1 MMLVLTYSS
10 IDNNNI
16 ESSTLNKVTRKRTV
30 APSIKVGCLASYKV
44 SYFVN
49 GEIEVVYNWKHKNHD
64 PANPQEYAIESRLS
78 PEIKKWIEDAVEK
91 FNDWK
96 SIKALLRLSEHELYV
111 LETNPIY
118 NRFPPA
124 LLINYHDVQNV
135 INRRLNLLSR
145 KHHQDSLSV
154 QLWISYLKEKN
165 YYTLFKQHSDGPFL
179 VSWLSPWQFE
189 LLKQAKEW
197 CIDSTH
203 KTCTSFNNSN
213 DSCYLFTIVVKSPVT
228 NKGVP
233 VVFFI
238 TDAERQPILVQWLRW
253 LVDVSG
259 SSLPVTRIMV
269 DCSAT
274 EIAAISEVFV
284 DVRISLCHWH
294 IRRAWEKKLKSYVK
308 VSSSTLESNA
318 ARSSVRSFLND
329 LMYSLEETDYNK
341 LYIDFNNKFKA
352 DFPEFT
358 DYYETHWHNKRR
370 LWARPWRKDGTFN
383 TNNLIESYHNQLKSC
398 YFGRRKN
405 CRVDRVVYLLSQVV
419 INDYRQDALRVH
431 LGTKNLFL
439 SKIEKE
445 RKEKAESIDIDEAIS
460 MITLDNDNNVSF
472 AYL

>member
-1 MMLVLTYSS
+1 MFVSFHL
-10 IDNNNI
+10 I
-16 ESSTLNKVTRKRTV
+16 E
-30 APSIKVGCLASYKV
+30 ICL
-44 SYFVN
+44 FVN

-78 PEIKKWIEDAVEK
+78 PEIKKWIKDAVEK
-91 FNDWK
+91 FSDWK
-96 SIKALLRLSEHELYV
+96 SIKALLRLSEHELDV

-135 INRRLNLLSR
+135 ISRRLNLLSR
-145 KHHQDSLSV
+145 KRHQDSLSV
-154 QLWISYLKEKN
+154 QLWISKQKNGALTPPIKPVLLSTTPMIHATYLP
-165 YYTLFKQHSDGPFL
+165 L
-179 VSWLSPWQFE
+179 
-189 LLKQAKEW
+189 
-197 CIDSTH
+197 
-203 KTCTSFNNSN
+203 
-213 DSCYLFTIVVKSPVT
+213 
-228 NKGVP
+228 
-233 VVFFI
+233 
-238 TDAERQPILVQWLRW
+238 RQPILVQWLRW

-259 SSLPVTRIMV
+259 GSLPVTRIMV

-284 DVRISLCHWH
+284 DALSSL
-294 IRRAWEKKLKSYVK
+294 
-308 VSSSTLESNA
+308 TLESNA

-329 LMYSLEETDYNK
+329 LMYSLEEADYNK

-370 LWARPWRKDGTFN
+370 LRARPWRKDGTFN

-460 MITLDNDNNVSF
+460 MITLDNDNKFFLFFALPSLPPMSF
-472 AYL
+472 ILFMLKTIALPPALAHTKLDCVNTSFLCLG